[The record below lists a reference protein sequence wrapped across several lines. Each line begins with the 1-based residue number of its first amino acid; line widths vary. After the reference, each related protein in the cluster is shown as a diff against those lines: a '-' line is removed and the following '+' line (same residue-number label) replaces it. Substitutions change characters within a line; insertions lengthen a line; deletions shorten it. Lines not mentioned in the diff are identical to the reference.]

1 MLERCFGDGQ
11 FKRSAVVSAFQ
22 SSKQLTRQI
31 QLARENFLDR
41 HELND
46 TRFYK
51 EVESLA
57 EPKELI
63 QKLVAKRGHLFHNT
77 RKGANNWSPEKQ
89 EDFRAEAKFL
99 HTLCLNIALEI
110 ISPAHT
116 TEANQKYRDQADA
129 IGARIMLIAE
139 FNFVDEDGIEKTESV
154 YIKMTGTKPTNFA
167 IRESINIAIDH
178 FDENINS
185 SRLEQLNI
193 KMEDGRTLASL
204 RINAEN

>member
-1 MLERCFGDGQ
+1 
-11 FKRSAVVSAFQ
+11 
-22 SSKQLTRQI
+22 
-31 QLARENFLDR
+31 
-41 HELND
+41 
-46 TRFYK
+46 
-51 EVESLA
+51 
-57 EPKELI
+57 
-63 QKLVAKRGHLFHNT
+63 
-77 RKGANNWSPEKQ
+77 
-89 EDFRAEAKFL
+89 
-99 HTLCLNIALEI
+99 
-110 ISPAHT
+110 
-116 TEANQKYRDQADA
+116 
-129 IGARIMLIAE
+129 MLIAE